1 MSLLSVER
9 DTEILID
16 NQLKNLGWNNNPRAA
31 DRNVYQQRV
40 KTDSQKRKLQG
51 KRPDYIL
58 YPSRSD
64 EPIAV
69 IEAKRQGQ
77 NIHDA
82 LRQGISYAE
91 QLGAPIVFATDGVFT
106 KTVHVKSNKPLVLNG
121 EEIDELIRETLA
133 LRYLTTNE
141 VSTLDK
147 KVIRS
152 RGELIS
158 IFGTVNDLLR
168 EEGLQQGLER
178 FTEFANI
185 LFLKVMSEIE
195 DAKEAQGERSQIDPA
210 FRWDFF
216 KRKKGSELLSYV
228 SDTVL
233 KSFSTTYKDD
243 NIFQPLQIKH
253 PENLKAIIE
262 LLDGMQLT
270 DINADIK
277 GDAFEYFI
285 RSYSASNPSDLGEIF
300 TPRHIVKTMVR
311 LIKPEIGEKIYDPFC
326 GTGGMLIVA
335 FKYLMDTMPRNT
347 RNLDTLR
354 QHTIYGAD
362 LTKTASIAKMNM
374 ILAGDGHNN
383 IQRADSLANPVDK
396 KYEIVLTNMPF
407 AQKTRYGDK
416 YDIASRNGDII
427 CPQHCFRALKDGGRM
442 AIIVPEGFLSNTNS
456 GAYIDVRRF
465 LLDNANLKSIVSLPR
480 GAFEPYNRAK
490 ANILYFTDVR
500 TTKTK
505 GHYWFFDVRNDGY
518 TLDKRRQRIEG
529 DNDLE
534 LVLSENN
541 LDKQAEEYLLS
552 IGISRIEVDKVKK
565 NDYILNAAH
574 YRELLKYAGMKY
586 PLVKFGELF
595 ELAGKDRVGLAKDIP
610 VMSITMARGLI
621 DQSEKFTKRVASA
634 DISKYKTVKKNEL
647 VVGFPI
653 DEGVLGFQF
662 RHPVAAVSPAYSVWR
677 LKRRDIDLRFLDLLL
692 RSHVMRSVYRSK
704 MQGAVDRRR
713 SIPNE
718 VFLEIRIPIPS
729 LDIQRKVVKQQEQI
743 DGAAITIKKLERE
756 IDTRLSGLWEKSLY
770 EDGIDAEI
778 ASKRL
783 AGIKESPDRLVTG
796 DRLNKRLARIK
807 G

>member
-1 MSLLSVER
+1 MSSLSVER

-31 DRNVYQQRV
+31 DRNVFQQRV
-40 KTDSQKRKLQG
+40 KTDAQKRQLHG

-58 YPSRSD
+58 YRSQSD
-64 EPIAV
+64 EPLAV

-82 LRQGISYAE
+82 LRQGANYAE

-106 KTVHVKSNKPLVLNG
+106 KTIHVKANRPLILNG

-133 LRYLTTNE
+133 LRYLNTNE

-147 KVIRS
+147 KVIKS

-168 EEGLQQGLER
+168 EEGLQKGLER

-185 LFLKVMSEIE
+185 LFLKVLSEIE
-195 DAKEAQGERSQIDPA
+195 DAKEDQGERSTIDPA

-216 KRKKGSELLSYV
+216 KRKKGAELLSYV

-233 KSFSTTYKDD
+233 KSFSTTYKDE

-253 PENLKAIIE
+253 PENLRAIID
-262 LLDGMQLT
+262 LLDGLQLT

-335 FKYLMDTMPRNT
+335 FKYLMDTMPRNA

-354 QHTIYGAD
+354 QHTVYGAD

-416 YDIASRNGDII
+416 YAIPSRNGDII

-456 GAYIDVRRF
+456 GAYTDVRRF

-500 TTKTK
+500 TSKTK

-541 LDKQAEEYLLS
+541 LEKQAEDYLLS

-574 YRELLKYAGMKY
+574 YRELLKYAGIKY

-595 ELAGKDRVGLAKDIP
+595 ESAGKDRVGLAKDIP

-634 DISKYKTVKKNEL
+634 DISKYKSVKKNEL

-718 VFLEIRIPIPS
+718 VFLEIKIPIPS
-729 LDIQRKVVKQQEQI
+729 LAIQRKVVKQQEQI
-743 DGAAITIKKLERE
+743 DDAAVTIKKLERE
-756 IDTRLSGLWEKSLY
+756 IDTKLSGLWTGPDQTADCSPSRGPDTARV
-770 EDGIDAEI
+770 EDA
-778 ASKRL
+778 
-783 AGIKESPDRLVTG
+783 
-796 DRLNKRLARIK
+796 ARRH
-807 G
+807 GR